1 MSPKAPRYSPIV
13 SPPNEVQSG
22 SARQHAARLATSAL
36 VNELPPV
43 PLPTDPKS
51 RAELLGMIEEGLEE
65 ARAGIGVDA
74 DEVMARW
81 DRMLAALAR

>member
-1 MSPKAPRYSPIV
+1 MCPKASRHSPIV
-13 SPPNEVQSG
+13 SPPSDAQSG
-22 SARQHAARLATSAL
+22 SARPRGARPAAPSPSKD
-36 VNELPPV
+36 LPPV

-51 RAELLGMIEEGLEE
+51 RAELLGMIQEGIEE

-81 DRMLAALAR
+81 DRMLAARLQ